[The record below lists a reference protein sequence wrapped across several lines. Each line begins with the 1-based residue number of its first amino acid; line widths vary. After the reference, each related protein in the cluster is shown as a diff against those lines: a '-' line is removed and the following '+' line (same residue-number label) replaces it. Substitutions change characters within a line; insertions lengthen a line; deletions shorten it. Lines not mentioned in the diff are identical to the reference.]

1 MRLIIVALAVL
12 LRAIPLA
19 QAQTTPSPEALAA
32 ARDLMGVMSP
42 DMVGQMAQ
50 GMTAQV
56 WPNIERELGGK
67 VDQATLTELRGEFE
81 HVIVQFAT
89 ESLKDAPAIYAKYF
103 SAQELHDI
111 AAFYKTPVGAKTLQ
125 TMPKVMS
132 EYFGTIVPRMA
143 DLQRDFEGRMRTVLQ
158 KHGYPNP

>member
-1 MRLIIVALAVL
+1 MRLIILVLAIL

-19 QAQTTPSPEALAA
+19 QAQEPSPEALAA
-32 ARDLMGVMSP
+32 ARDLMSVMSP

-81 HVIVQFAT
+81 RVIVEFASD
-89 ESLKDAPAIYAKYF
+89 SLKGAPAIYAKYF
-103 SAQELHDI
+103 SVQELRDI
-111 AAFYKTPVGAKTLQ
+111 AAFYKTPVGAKALQ

-132 EYFGTIVPRMA
+132 EYFGTMMPRMN
-143 DLQRDFEGRMRTVLQ
+143 DLQRNFEARMQAIMQ
-158 KHGYPNP
+158 KHGYPKQ